1 VQSYIFDNFFL
12 NNINSLFL
20 ITGFLV
26 SLFTFLSNLRK
37 IKKYKIL
44 FSVLILIFLVNYSL
58 IITTTNW
65 FIFMVGWEMV
75 TLTTSLI
82 LTWDNKN
89 IAWEYFVIQ
98 FIGGSF
104 LILTVLTAYTNGYKV
119 IGAIDE
125 FWLQLMFIIGL
136 GVKSSIIGLHGWLPY
151 IYKQASTSF
160 SALSSGLVAKLG
172 YITFLRIISDGNR
185 LLLYLGMIMIYYG
198 GIKALEQKNYK
209 LILAYS
215 SISQFGFITIAIGSG
230 NVYGYYGAVLHIIA
244 HAFAKSTLFNSAG
257 NWIREFN
264 STSIFDFKRCEL
276 LQKINAFSTILS
288 FLSLMAFPFF
298 IGYNSKY
305 LIKYS
310 LSSIPMFEFLLHLG
324 SVLTAAYALKIL
336 WVIIFKDLKNSNF
349 NLKVQLNKNYQPTLI
364 ENISLLIPALLLI
377 ILALTTNIYLGYQFD
392 FNYSTGLFTTFIY
405 LIIAYLIRF
414 PIMSRI
420 SH

>member
-1 VQSYIFDNFFL
+1 MQSYIFDNFFL

>member
-1 VQSYIFDNFFL
+1 MI
-12 NNINSLFL
+12 
-20 ITGFLV
+20 
-26 SLFTFLSNLRK
+26 
-37 IKKYKIL
+37 
-44 FSVLILIFLVNYSL
+44 
-58 IITTTNW
+58 
-65 FIFMVGWEMV
+65 GWEMV
-75 TLTTSLI
+75 TLTTSL
-82 LTWDNKN
+82 LLAWDNKN

-136 GVKSSIIGLHGWLPY
+136 GVKSSIIGLHSWLPY

-172 YITFLRIISDGNR
+172 YITLLRIISDGNR

-264 STSIFDFKRCEL
+264 STLIFDFKRCEL

-349 NLKVQLNKNYQPTLI
+349 NLKVQLNKNYQPTSI